1 MSRLVLVATP
11 IGNLGDLAP
20 RAIEE
25 FRAAGL
31 VCCEDTRRT
40 GLLLNNLGIE
50 ATLMRLD
57 DHTEVPS
64 IPRVIDALNEGR
76 DVVLATDAGTPGIS
90 DPGQRLVAAVIAAG
104 HVVTAVPGASAVL
117 TALTISGLPTDRFVF
132 EGFLPRSGKDRSA
145 RLALIAIE
153 TRTVV
158 LYEAPHR
165 IERTLADLR
174 DTCGADRPAAVCREL
189 TKLHEEVLRGSL
201 GELVVH
207 LGEPRGE
214 YVVVIGGAP
223 ESPLP
228 TSDDVATMV
237 REELALGASTRDAAD
252 KVAAMT
258 GISKKVVY
266 NIAIELSKRD

>member
-11 IGNLGDLAP
+11 IGNLGDLSP

-64 IPRVIDALNEGR
+64 IPRVIDALDDGR

-90 DPGQRLVAAVIAAG
+90 DPGQRLVSAVIAAG
-104 HVVTAVPGASAVL
+104 HEVTAVPGASAVL

-132 EGFLPRSGKDRSA
+132 EGFLPRSGKDRDR
-145 RLALIAIE
+145 RLVEIASE
-153 TRTVV
+153 PRTIV

-165 IERTLADLR
+165 IERTLTDLI
-174 DTCGADRPAAVCREL
+174 DVCGPARSVAVCREL
-189 TKLHEEVLRGSL
+189 TKLHEEVRRGSL
-201 GELVVH
+201 AEMITG

-214 YVVVIGGAP
+214 YVIVLAGAP
-223 ESPLP
+223 PAPSLSAEEIESL
-228 TSDDVATMV
+228 V
-237 REELALGASTRDAAD
+237 RAEIAAGSSTRDAAAS
-252 KVAAMT
+252 VAART
-258 GISKKVVY
+258 GAPKKNVYDALAISK
-266 NIAIELSKRD
+266 NL

>member
-11 IGNLGDLAP
+11 IGNLGDLSP

-64 IPRVIDALNEGR
+64 IPRVIDALDDGR

-90 DPGQRLVAAVIAAG
+90 DPGQRLVSAVIAAG
-104 HVVTAVPGASAVL
+104 HEVTAVPGASAVL
-117 TALTISGLPTDRFVF
+117 TAVTISGLPTDRFVF
-132 EGFLPRSGKDRSA
+132 EGFLPRSGKDRDR
-145 RLALIAIE
+145 RLVEIASE
-153 TRTVV
+153 PRTIV

-165 IERTLADLR
+165 IERTLTDLIE
-174 DTCGADRPAAVCREL
+174 TCGPARSVAVCREL
-189 TKLHEEVLRGSL
+189 TKLHEEVRRGSL
-201 GELVVH
+201 AEMITG

-214 YVVVIGGAP
+214 YVIVLAGAP
-223 ESPLP
+223 PAPSLSAEEIESL
-228 TSDDVATMV
+228 V
-237 REELALGASTRDAAD
+237 RAEIAAGSSTRDAAAS
-252 KVAAMT
+252 VAART
-258 GISKKVVY
+258 GAPKKNVYDIALAISK
-266 NIAIELSKRD
+266 NL

>member
-25 FRAAGL
+25 FRRAGL

-40 GLLLNNLGIE
+40 GLLLSNLGIQ

-76 DVVLATDAGTPGIS
+76 DVVLATDAGTPGVS

-132 EGFLPRSGKDRSA
+132 EGFLPRSGKERVA
-145 RLALIAIE
+145 RLTEVAAE
-153 TRTVV
+153 TRTSVI
-158 LYEAPHR
+158 YEAPHR
-165 IERTLADLR
+165 IERTLNDLM
-174 DTCGADRPAAVCREL
+174 TACGADRAAVLAREL
-189 TKLHEEVLRGSL
+189 TKIHEEVIRGSL
-201 GELVVH
+201 AEIVAG

-214 YVVVIGGAP
+214 YVIVLAGTPPTPAASRSEI
-223 ESPLP
+223 ES
-228 TSDDVATMV
+228 MV
-237 REELALGASTRDAAD
+237 RAELARGSSTRDAA
-252 KVAAMT
+252 AAIATAT
-258 GISKKVVY
+258 GASKKSVY
-266 NIAIELSKRD
+266 EIAVALAKEI